1 MTIGM
6 ACWVALLKVL
16 HVATVIT
23 QCDLMISVCSA
34 CYLIGCMIW
43 SKAAARKTLYQFP
56 DARCHL
62 RHRGEVW
69 MVPRWWGSAQW
80 FGSSRAFFQTPTQ
93 NIFRTVTKQT
103 SNKCIKTQAIWDLVF
118 SAAIFKIWITFEM
131 PPTQQR
137 MNRMDKLKNKK
148 SSNESS
154 LLPFIGFILCKIS
167 PSRLAG
173 NNHQQPGQQC
183 SLFARPCSSNSGQVS
198 TYGGVALGVVQ
209 IVSCM
214 FHK

>member
-80 FGSSRAFFQTPTQ
+80 FGSSRAFFQTTNSKHIQ
-93 NIFRTVTKQT
+93 NSYKTNIKQMHQNT
-103 SNKCIKTQAIWDLVF
+103 SNLRSGLFGRNIQDLNYLRDASDTTKNEPNGQIEEQEIIKWIIFIAIHWLHIMQDF
-118 SAAIFKIWITFEM
+118 TFKIGW
-131 PPTQQR
+131 
-137 MNRMDKLKNKK
+137 
-148 SSNESS
+148 
-154 LLPFIGFILCKIS
+154 
-167 PSRLAG
+167 
-173 NNHQQPGQQC
+173 QQP
-183 SLFARPCSSNSGQVS
+183 S
-198 TYGGVALGVVQ
+198 TTWTTVFFVR
-209 IVSCM
+209 
-214 FHK
+214 